1 MAVSGET
8 GIAVTTC
15 AALAAESVSL
25 AKGLCDAGVGAG
37 TWVALCG
44 PNSVAWM
51 VVALAVMTSGGV
63 LVPIDDLCDAPQFE
77 AALASSNVQMVVA
90 TAARLDAAAGPICA
104 RGVRTL
110 RLDGPATEAGSWRI
124 LPYAEATP
132 LPVPAPDDPLLLAWT
147 SGTAGSPKIFALELR
162 NIASIV
168 EAIEA
173 LDTVGEG
180 DRALLPLP
188 LHHAY
193 PLVVGMLS
201 TLNVGTA
208 IVLPAGTTG
217 PLILQALRDS
227 EATVIIGVPRLY
239 EAIVAA
245 LEARVAR
252 RGRIAQLAWRAAL
265 AAASRLGRARLNVGR
280 AMFLPVR
287 RGLASRLRLLIS
299 GGARLDAA
307 IEERLGTLG
316 WLVLCGYGLAETA
329 SLFTANLPGN
339 RRLGSAGKPLGR
351 GEMRI
356 AAPDAQGLGEVQL
369 RGPAVTSGYLDN
381 RDANAAA
388 FTADGW
394 FRTGDLG
401 TIDHDGFLFVS
412 GRAKEV
418 LVLGG
423 GKKIEPDALERIYA
437 AAPGIA
443 EIGILE
449 SGGALVGLVRPD
461 PGVLR
466 ARGLTN
472 LREGV
477 HVALTE
483 QAQALP
489 SYERL
494 AGFALTDAP
503 LPRTRLGKLRRFLL
517 PQLYAQAL
525 AGVTRRAARPLSDD
539 DVILL
544 RDPIAAGIW
553 DLLQQRYP
561 GRAIDLD
568 VNPALDLNLD
578 SFGWME
584 LAVTLQDRFGVVLSE
599 SDVSAVATIRDL
611 LRIAAQ
617 RRMDPPAGVAA
628 AIALD
633 LDRWLAPTGPLLTV
647 AGAALFTL
655 NRLVIRTMFR
665 LRVRGLEHLPRA
677 GPYVI
682 TPNHASDLDPL
693 ALAAALPIA
702 RLRRLHWAG
711 DIVRLFNSAPS
722 RLFCRIVHLFPVDE
736 THPGAALAAASR
748 VLAEG
753 GTQVWFPEGWRSPD
767 GQYGRFMPGIAQLLL
782 RTDVPAVPVWIAGT
796 FEALPRSRRVP
807 RLHPVTVVFGEPV
820 GSEVLRDEGAGQT
833 DLERIADGLRR
844 RVMALSQR

>member
-1 MAVSGET
+1 VAVSSET
-8 GIAVTTC
+8 GIVVTTC
-15 AALAAESVSL
+15 ADLATESVSL
-25 AKGLCDAGVGAG
+25 AKGLRDAGVGAG
-37 TWVALCG
+37 TRVALCG
-44 PNSVAWM
+44 PNSLAWM
-51 VVALAVMTSGGV
+51 VVALAVMASGAV

-90 TAARLDAAAGPICA
+90 TAARLAAAAGPIRA
-104 RGVRTL
+104 RGLRTL
-110 RLDGPATEAGSWRI
+110 RLDGPATEAGSWRT

-132 LPVPAPDDPLLLAWT
+132 LPIPAPEDPLLLAWT
-147 SGTAGSPKIFALELR
+147 SGTTGSPKIFALETR
-162 NIASIV
+162 NIASNV
-168 EAIEA
+168 EAIA
-173 LDTVGEG
+173 AVDAVGEG

-201 TLNVGTA
+201 SLNVGTA
-208 IVLPAGTTG
+208 VVLPAGTTG

-227 EATVIIGVPRLY
+227 EATVLIGVPRLY

-245 LEARVAR
+245 LEARVAA
-252 RGRIAQLAWRAAL
+252 RGCLARLAWRAAL
-265 AAASRLGRARLNVGR
+265 GAASRLGRARLDVGR
-280 AMFLPVR
+280 AVFLPVR
-287 RGLASRLRLLIS
+287 RGLAPRLRLLIS

-339 RRLGSAGKPLGR
+339 RRLGSAGKPLGY

-356 AAPDAQGLGEVQL
+356 AAPNAQGVGEVQL

-381 RDANAAA
+381 PEANAAA

-401 TIDHDGFLFVS
+401 TIDRDGFLFVS
-412 GRAKEV
+412 GRAKEI

-423 GKKIEPDALERIYA
+423 GKKIEPDALERSYV

-443 EIGILE
+443 EIGVLDFD
-449 SGGALVGLVRPD
+449 GALVGLVRPD
-461 PGVLR
+461 AVALR
-466 ARGLTN
+466 ARGVTN
-472 LREGV
+472 MRDGV
-477 HVALTE
+477 HVALTV
-483 QAQALP
+483 QAQGLP
-489 SYERL
+489 SYQRL

-503 LPRTRLGKLRRFLL
+503 LPRTQLGKLRRFLL

-525 AGVTRRAARPLSDD
+525 AGVTQRSARPLSDD

-561 GRAIDLD
+561 GKAIDLD
-568 VNPALDLNLD
+568 VNLALDLNLD

-599 SDVSAVATIRDL
+599 ADIGTLATIRDL
-611 LRIAAQ
+611 LRITTE
-617 RRMDPPAGVAA
+617 RRASPRAGGAA

-633 LDRWLAPTGPLLTV
+633 LDRWLAPTGPLLRA
-647 AGAALFTL
+647 AGAALSML
-655 NRLVIRTMFR
+655 NRLVMRTAFR
-665 LRVRGLEHLPRA
+665 LRVSGLERLPR
-677 GPYVI
+677 GPFVI

-693 ALAAALPIA
+693 ALAAALPFA
-702 RLRRLHWAG
+702 RLRRLYWAG
-711 DIVRLFNSAPS
+711 DMVRLFYSAPS

-736 THPGAALAAASR
+736 THPGAAVAAASR

-767 GQYGRFMPGIAQLLL
+767 GQCGRFLPGIAQLLL
-782 RTDVPAVPVWIAGT
+782 RTDVPAVPVRIAGT

-807 RLHPVTVVFGEPV
+807 RLHPVTVVFGDPV
-820 GSEVLRDEGAGQT
+820 RCNVLRDEGAGQT
-833 DLERIADGLRR
+833 DQERIADGLRR
-844 RVMALSQR
+844 RVMTLAHG